1 MASRWCD
8 DMMRNYNCICSVS
21 KEILEDNVWFSSVE
35 RKKAHASSL
44 NLITLP
50 VLNDHRTISC
60 AEKNIKSAKEIFKST
75 FALIKIFLAW
85 KYNSFGVRYFIK
97 NINWQ
102 IISKKFRENKIS
114 ITNISFLGLPTLEK
128 IKMLRVWTNKI
139 LKNSYVLLETI
150 RVKNL
155 FRS

>member
-1 MASRWCD
+1 M
-8 DMMRNYNCICSVS
+8 
-21 KEILEDNVWFSSVE
+21 WFSSVE
-35 RKKAHASSL
+35 MKKAHASSL
-44 NLITLP
+44 NLIILP

-114 ITNISFLGLPTLEK
+114 ITNI
-128 IKMLRVWTNKI
+128 
-139 LKNSYVLLETI
+139 
-150 RVKNL
+150 
-155 FRS
+155 